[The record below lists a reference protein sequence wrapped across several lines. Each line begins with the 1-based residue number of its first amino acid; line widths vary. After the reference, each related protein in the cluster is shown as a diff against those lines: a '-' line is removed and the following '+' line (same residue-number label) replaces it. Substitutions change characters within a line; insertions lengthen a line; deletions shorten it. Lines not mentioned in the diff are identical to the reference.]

1 MKKERLYIVKDL
13 KQLFTLCREF
23 FQKSQEV
30 TAVYLYGSIPQKK
43 QGHDLDVAV
52 FSKEGID
59 EFHMGSELE
68 NWLGQKDIRIP
79 VDLKD
84 MSQAPIWAQ
93 FQVIKEGTRVY
104 ERNLKEVQD
113 LEFWIVTRYLD
124 FKPLMEEYD
133 REMIKRVLASK

>member
-1 MKKERLYIVKDL
+1 LE
-13 KQLFTLCREF
+13 QLFTLCREF
-23 FQKSQEV
+23 FQKRQYV
-30 TAVYLYGSIPQKK
+30 TAVYLHGSIPQKG

-52 FSKEGID
+52 FSKEEMD
-59 EFHMGSELE
+59 EFRMGSELE

-113 LEFWIVTRYLD
+113 LEFWIVTQYLD

-133 REMIKRVLASK
+133 REMIKRLLARSSPKIG